1 MTLTILEGA
10 DCTGKSTLAGRV
22 VDELRRCYP
31 GERVTYL
38 HADVPTVHPLDAY
51 VAPLLDYRPGAGRHV
66 VCDRWHV
73 GESVYPAVLDRPT
86 HLTPSVRWYVEAF
99 LRSRGAVLIYCAA
112 SYDYLRDCGVARGDD
127 GAELARIARTQDAF
141 QAAIATSSLPR
152 SVEDVTDDGMHDE
165 FDYRAT
171 VLRTVAFSTYQASR
185 AEALNPFTT
194 YVGPPRPRLL
204 LVGDRRG
211 TSSHDLAEFGD
222 WPAFVPRL
230 STSGDYLLS
239 TFTSAELRVPTHGLT
254 ADEVGL
260 VNANDVDDVR
270 DCWEA
275 LGRPEVVGLGVNARR
290 ELRRVN
296 VPHRSAV
303 HPQYQRR
310 FLYHDRVDYLDQL
323 LGRVEAQV
331 TT

>member
-38 HADVPTVHPLDAY
+38 HAGVPSGHPLDVY
-51 VAPLLDYRPGAGRHV
+51 VEPLLDYRPGTGRHV

-112 SYDYLRDCGVARGDD
+112 SPSYLRDCGVARGDD
-127 GAELARIARTQDAF
+127 RDELARIARTQDAF

-230 STSGDYLLS
+230 GTSGDYLL
-239 TFTSAELRVPTHGLT
+239 TTLTSDELRVPTHGLT
-254 ADEVGL
+254 IGEIGL

-270 DCWEA
+270 ACWEA
-275 LGRPEVVGLGVNARR
+275 LGRPEVVGLGANAQRQLKINNISFR
-290 ELRRVN
+290 D
-296 VPHRSAV
+296 VP
-303 HPQYQRR
+303 HPQYWKR
-310 FLYHDRVDYLDQL
+310 FWYNHNSDYLRL
-323 LGRVEAQV
+323 LITTTEV
-331 TT
+331 TA